1 MTWKTAKFAGR
12 CTTCGGAVMQ
22 GDRINNDRGMGGVIV
37 CPSCR
42 GREGAA
48 ERATGSRHNDH
59 QARHRED
66 KEAADD
72 RALFHALEMEGYV

>member
-22 GDRINNDRGMGGVIV
+22 GDRINHDRGMGGVIV

-48 ERATGSRHNDH
+48 ERATESEK
-59 QARHRED
+59 A
-66 KEAADD
+66 AADD